1 MDEPLPRPSA
11 SPLEE
16 ARAEVQRRTGEL
28 YLEFLRRDSMSC
40 GLYVLEAGADDPQE
54 PHQEDEVYLVLA
66 GRAHLEVAGRD
77 HPVEPGGV
85 LFVARTVPTV
95 STPSPSACRCWSSS
109 PRRVGLDGGLHP
121 GRRGPRRSGPR
132 RDG

>member
-1 MDEPLPRPSA
+1 MDEPRFAAFDVPA
-11 SPLEE
+11 LEE
-16 ARAEVQRRTGEL
+16 ARAQVQHRTGEL

-66 GRAHLEVAGRD
+66 GRAQLEVDGRD

-85 LFVARTVPTV
+85 LFVARTVPHRFHTITARLSVLVFFAPAETV
-95 STPSPSACRCWSSS
+95 
-109 PRRVGLDGGLHP
+109 
-121 GRRGPRRSGPR
+121 
-132 RDG
+132 

>member
-1 MDEPLPRPSA
+1 VDEPPVEVFDVS
-11 SPLEE
+11 SVEE

-66 GRAHLEVAGRD
+66 GRARLEVAGRD
-77 HPVEPGGV
+77 HPVGPGSV
-85 LFVARTVPTV
+85 LFVARTVPHRFHDITERLSMLV
-95 STPSPSACRCWSSS
+95 FFAPAETA
-109 PRRVGLDGGLHP
+109 
-121 GRRGPRRSGPR
+121 
-132 RDG
+132 